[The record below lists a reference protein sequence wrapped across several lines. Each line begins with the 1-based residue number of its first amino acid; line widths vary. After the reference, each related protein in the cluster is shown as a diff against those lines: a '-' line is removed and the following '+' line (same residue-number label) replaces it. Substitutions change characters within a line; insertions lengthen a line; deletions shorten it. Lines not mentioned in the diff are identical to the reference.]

1 MDGFKSYRV
10 HSNLSNTFWK
20 LHEPGRTID
29 SVAAVPLPEETLDA
43 SRALAF
49 VNTLSARPTA
59 TPAER
64 LVSYDAL
71 AEWALE
77 ERLITAAAAKRLLA
91 HARKHSQQAASA
103 LARAI
108 ELREAVYDIVAALDA
123 KRSPAAGALET
134 VARDMAAAYSTG
146 RLVLHEGTL
155 HWVSGNEDDLDRV
168 LWEVARTVGRLVTSS
183 RLARVRLCAAADCG
197 WLFVDDTKNRSR
209 RWCDMKICGNRE
221 KLRRFRARQ
230 A

>member
-1 MDGFKSYRV
+1 MTGVKTYRGQ
-10 HSNLSNTFWK
+10 SNLSNTFWK
-20 LHEPGRTID
+20 LHEPGRTIGP
-29 SVAAVPLPEETLDA
+29 VAAVPLPEETLDA

-49 VNTLSARPTA
+49 VNTLSARPTE
-59 TPAER
+59 TPSER
-64 LVSYDAL
+64 LVSYEAL
-71 AEWALE
+71 VDWAVE
-77 ERLITAAAAKRLLA
+77 EKLISAAAGKRLAA
-91 HARKHSQQAASA
+91 HARRHAQQATAA

-108 ELREAVYDIVAALDA
+108 ALREAVYDIVAALDA
-123 KRSPAAGALET
+123 KRSPSAGALET

-146 RLVLHEGTL
+146 RLVLHDGTL
-155 HWVSGNEDDLDRV
+155 HWVSSNEDDLDRV

-183 RLARVRLCAAADCG
+183 RLAKVRLCAAADCG

-209 RWCDMKICGNRE
+209 RWCDMKLCGNRE

>member
-1 MDGFKSYRV
+1 MTGFRGYRGER
-10 HSNLSNTFWK
+10 NLSNTFWK
-20 LHEPGRTID
+20 LHEPGRTIA
-29 SVAAVPLPEETLDA
+29 SVAVVPLPEETLDA

-59 TPAER
+59 APSER
-64 LVSYDAL
+64 LVSYEAL
-71 AEWALE
+71 ADWARE
-77 ERLITAAAAKRLLA
+77 EKLIAPAAAKRLVA
-91 HARKHSQQAASA
+91 HARRHPQQAAAA
-103 LARAI
+103 LARAV

-123 KRSPAAGALET
+123 KRAPSTSALDT

-155 HWVSGNEDDLDRV
+155 HWVSSNEDDLDRV

-183 RLARVRLCAAADCG
+183 RLAKVRLCAAADCG